1 MPIVE
6 AKDVSAHYIT
16 NVYGIEREV
25 NAVDNVSLSINK
37 NEILGIA
44 GESGCGKTT
53 LLKVL
58 FKMINPPLKILGGK
72 VEYNLNNKKF
82 DILTLSDEGFRH
94 IRWRNASYIPQGS
107 MNVLNPVRRIK
118 STFRDFVGTHCRMG
132 KREIDEMALE
142 HLNDLSL
149 PPQVMDA
156 YPHQLS
162 GGMRQRVTIALATIL
177 KPDLIFAD
185 EPTTALDVIV
195 QRVVIQLMRKIQS
208 EEKSSLLIVTHDMA
222 IQANL
227 TDRIAIMYAGKIIEE
242 GKTKEIFKNP
252 IHYYTQFLVGSLPK
266 IGDKSHRISIP
277 GSPPPL
283 NNPPPGCRFHERCPE
298 AEEHCKQEIP
308 PLIDVGDGHKVACFK
323 CTANERVV
331 V

>member
-6 AKDVSAHYIT
+6 AKDITAHYIT
-16 NVYGIEREV
+16 NVYGIKREV
-25 NAVDNVSLSINK
+25 RAVDNISLSINK

-58 FKMINPPLKILGGK
+58 FKMINPPLKILGGQI
-72 VEYNLNNKKF
+72 EYNLNNKKF
-82 DILTLSDEGFRH
+82 DILTTSDESFRH
-94 IRWRNASYIPQGS
+94 IKWKNVSYIPQGS
-107 MNVLNPVRRIK
+107 MNVLNPLRRIK
-118 STFRDFVGTHCRMG
+118 SIFRDFVGAHYRIG
-132 KREIDEMALE
+132 KREIDEMAME
-142 HLNDLSL
+142 YLNDLGL
-149 PPQVMDA
+149 PPQVMDV

-185 EPTTALDVIV
+185 EPTTALDV
-195 QRVVIQLMRKIQS
+195 VIQRDVILLMRKIQS
-208 EEKSSLLIVTHDMA
+208 ERKSSLLVVTHDMA

-242 GKTKEIFKNP
+242 AKTKEIFKNP
-252 IHYYTQFLVGSLPK
+252 LHYYTQFLIDSLPK

-277 GSPPPL
+277 GSPPL
-283 NNPPPGCRFHERCPE
+283 LSDPPSGCRFHERCPE
-298 AEEHCKQEIP
+298 AEERCKQEIP
-308 PLIDVGDGHKVACFK
+308 PLIDVGDEHKVACFK
-323 CTANERVV
+323 YMANGRVV